1 MYVGI
6 PPLPPARY
14 GGRRK
19 NGRPLTAAPIED
31 APHPPDYSPA
41 ITAPYP
47 GKSGHPFP
55 DISYEILYRL
65 SGSKWEYMASGDR
78 PSSGLEPGLATNMRE
93 KLNWLSNGLQSR
105 RVWVRVPPLVP
116 EYGGDRLVSLD
127 SKTIVAIESV
137 LSRGD
142 RVELVPVKEG
152 GVKVLRVKRR
162 IIVESE

>member
-1 MYVGI
+1 
-6 PPLPPARY
+6 
-14 GGRRK
+14 
-19 NGRPLTAAPIED
+19 
-31 APHPPDYSPA
+31 
-41 ITAPYP
+41 
-47 GKSGHPFP
+47 
-55 DISYEILYRL
+55 
-65 SGSKWEYMASGDR
+65 MASGDR

-152 GVKVLRVKRR
+152 RVKVLRVKRR